1 MKSIYK
7 SFVFKKEKEEDFS
20 MKNLLWK
27 SKVQKKTFMKKP
39 SLTKI
44 G

>member
-1 MKSIYK
+1 MKLIYK
-7 SFVFKKEKEEDFS
+7 SFVFKKEKKEDF
-20 MKNLLWK
+20 LLK
-27 SKVQKKTFMKKP
+27 ICSGKVRFEKKTFMKKA